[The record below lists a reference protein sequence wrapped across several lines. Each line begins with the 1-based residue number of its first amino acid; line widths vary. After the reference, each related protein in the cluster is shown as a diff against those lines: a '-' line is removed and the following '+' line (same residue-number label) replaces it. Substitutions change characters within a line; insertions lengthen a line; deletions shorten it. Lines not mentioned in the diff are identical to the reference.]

1 MILYNC
7 LGYKFSANRNL
18 LNMTVEK
25 FSKMEKKLLD
35 QISIEQLMIMFDFMP
50 DMLCWIKNSKSEFI
64 YGNQYFLS
72 HLGVKTLEQVMGK
85 TDYDFSPKH
94 IAKQFVVD
102 DQKVMKGASVNNR
115 LEINTLLSGDIAW
128 FITSK
133 HVLTNNE
140 NTVIGTFGLSKHL
153 NKTQASTSS
162 MEAVKRP
169 VDFIRE
175 NYHRNLT
182 VKEIAQLSH
191 LSISALER
199 RFKKHLGL
207 TPKQFINQIRLEN
220 ARRLL
225 IETQLPIAQIAH
237 ETGFADNSY
246 FTRQF
251 MKYFEEL
258 PTTLRKQYL

>member
-1 MILYNC
+1 MNVGKDFL
-7 LGYKFSANRNL
+7 K
-18 LNMTVEK
+18 
-25 FSKMEKKLLD
+25 
-35 QISIEQLMIMFDFMP
+35 QISTEQLVAMFDLVP
-50 DMLCWIKNSKSEFI
+50 NMLCWIKNSNSEFM

-72 HLGVKTLEQVMGK
+72 HLGVNSLEQVMGK

-102 DQKVMKGASVNNR
+102 DQKVMKGCSVNER
-115 LEINTLLSGDIAW
+115 LEINTLVSGDIAW

-133 HVLTNNE
+133 YVLTNNE
-140 NTVIGTFGLSKHL
+140 NVVIGTFGLSKHL
-153 NKTQASTSS
+153 NKSHASTSS
-162 MEAVKRP
+162 MDAVKIP

-175 NYHRNLT
+175 NYQRSIT
-182 VKEIAQLSH
+182 VKDIAQLSH

-237 ETGFADNSY
+237 ETGFTDNSY